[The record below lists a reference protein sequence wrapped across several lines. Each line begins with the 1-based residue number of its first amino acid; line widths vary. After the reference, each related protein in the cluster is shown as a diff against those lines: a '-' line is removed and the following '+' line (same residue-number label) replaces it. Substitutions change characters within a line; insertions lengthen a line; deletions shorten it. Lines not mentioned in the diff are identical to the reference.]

1 MAVCIS
7 SMIIDTQMHQAT
19 YSQRQDTTLF
29 MNDNYINYLWWK
41 ISVLSRSNKTDQA
54 HQKFMLNSMHVN
66 FICGQK
72 DHSSKNGN
80 HQDSQRFGG

>member
-54 HQKFMLNSMHVN
+54 HQKFMLHSMHLN
-66 FICGQK
+66 QK
-72 DHSSKNGN
+72 DHSSKNDN
-80 HQDSQRFGG
+80 HQDYQRFGG

>member
-54 HQKFMLNSMHVN
+54 HQKFMLHSMHLN
-66 FICGQK
+66 QK
-72 DHSSKNGN
+72 DHSSKNAN
-80 HQDSQRFGG
+80 HQDYQRFGG